1 MMLSDEL
8 KKHAV
13 YVEAYQMEMVPLSAA
28 LALVKGV
35 DMNNQAA
42 ELMAQLDKQIE
53 EVQKTINSI
62 TND

>member
-1 MMLSDEL
+1 MLSDEL

-28 LALVKGV
+28 LTLVKGV